1 MHPSC
6 ALQAR
11 NQSFETRCKLR
22 QNGGANQGF
31 HPHALRIHASA
42 RIHCALMHV
51 YRITDSCSA
60 RSLYTC
66 IISTTVELP
75 YSCTRTALRAPWPC
89 MDYYRTAPVPVLQL
103 CSTMAIVPVA
113 PSVPNQVQDRLSAVG
128 LVMQAKTLALKS
140 CSANQRWCN
149 VGTKTTVIP

>member
-1 MHPSC
+1 MSSTVSGFRGISENYPPGGPYLPTVVLVPTLHPSC

-60 RSLYTC
+60 RSCMNLQYYFYHCRITVQLYSY
-66 IISTTVELP
+66 STARTMAMYGLLP
-75 YSCTRTALRAPWPC
+75 YSTSTGTTA
-89 MDYYRTAPVPVLQL
+89 V
-103 CSTMAIVPVA
+103 
-113 PSVPNQVQDRLSAVG
+113 
-128 LVMQAKTLALKS
+128 
-140 CSANQRWCN
+140 
-149 VGTKTTVIP
+149 

>member
-1 MHPSC
+1 MGAKKSPRHKMMASAPGCHGQSTVVLVPTLHPSC

-60 RSLYTC
+60 RSLYICIPWIQPTFENRVTPVTFTSSEYYYYLLYRSSRYPELRFTC
-66 IISTTVELP
+66 SI
-75 YSCTRTALRAPWPC
+75 Y
-89 MDYYRTAPVPVLQL
+89 
-103 CSTMAIVPVA
+103 VPVA
-113 PSVPNQVQDRLSAVG
+113 A
-128 LVMQAKTLALKS
+128 
-140 CSANQRWCN
+140 WY
-149 VGTKTTVIP
+149 